1 MVWDLN
7 CKLRRKELS
16 DTQKQIDT
24 DTEEDC
30 LKVPDKV
37 QNKALAKLG
46 VKKKEYDLAKIEVMM
61 ILSTPESKQR
71 RKDMTDI
78 VKKKQKTILDT
89 ELTKENFNDVHKL
102 DTTDE
107 EEELYSNEKN
117 KQMYCTPELISE
129 LKEHPVYKDMKKDKV
144 IDLRRQVRKKTP
156 ASYLDSLTKPKLS
169 FDMGKR
175 LEALEKRMQA
185 MEEANKLAAELNRR
199 KFEAVGLAMVNM
211 QTNLESG
218 VVVNVTNQE
227 KLEFLMSLGVDPRKI
242 ALYNV
247 KLENPS
253 FTYKQLADVT
263 HVSRRTAAYWLAEIE
278 KVVGSKF
285 TKT

>member
-1 MVWDLN
+1 ME
-7 CKLRRKELS
+7 KEQPE
-16 DTQKQIDT
+16 TH
-24 DTEEDC
+24 TEEYYQ
-30 LKVPDKV
+30 KVLDKATT
-37 QNKALAKLG
+37 KAFAEVGL
-46 VKKKEYDLAKIEVMM
+46 KKKEYDLAKLAVMM
-61 ILSTPESKQR
+61 LLSTPESKQR
-71 RKDMTDI
+71 RRDMTDI

-89 ELTKENFNDVHKL
+89 ELTKENFNEVHML

-107 EEELYSNEKN
+107 EEELYSKEKN

-129 LKEHPVYKDMKKDKV
+129 LKEHPVYKDMKKHKV
-144 IDLRRQVRKKTP
+144 LDLRKQVRKKTP
-156 ASYLDSLTKPKLS
+156 AAYLDSLTKPKLT
-169 FDMGKR
+169 FDIGKR

-263 HVSRRTAAYWLAEIE
+263 HVSRRTAVYWLAEIE